1 MDNLLT
7 LVQEYNNQ
15 GLILFS
21 QDNYDAALDYFNRA
35 IEEDNKFIDSY
46 INIAQVYIM
55 RDEYDDAA
63 KYLKKALLLDK
74 NCAIV
79 YFHLGNI
86 ELLKEN
92 SETAKEYYNKALS
105 LGYDNTQ
112 IYINL
117 AADSEENGDFDSALS
132 YYNKVIALDKFN
144 AFAKARKIEIN
155 VALKRIPEAL
165 KACDSLIE
173 TNPDT
178 FEGYHYKFALLTDTG
193 KYSEAEKVLERAITL
208 FPDDEAFFYDK
219 ARLLQIQ
226 GKYQEA
232 IDLLEEK
239 LTITE
244 ENKSSLISLKGQLLL
259 SLERVDEAKS
269 LFEKEFAVNE
279 DSEIAYFLTSIYMA
293 IKEYDKAILCAEKVI
308 EANDKTDDYYFA
320 ALYYKAVALKKANR
334 NSEARK
340 AFEDALLIFRAATS
354 RQPGQIQL
362 YFYRAIC
369 HKEIGELDK
378 AMELIDFVLGVKS
391 DLAEAHLIK
400 SEILKEMGK
409 EDAAQKAKEDAFS
422 YNPDLQAMME
432 E

>member
-1 MDNLLT
+1 MSEYT
-7 LVQEYNNQ
+7 VVAEYNNQ
-15 GLILFS
+15 GLILYS
-21 QDNYDAALDYFNRA
+21 QDKYDEALVYFEKA
-35 IEEDNKFIDSY
+35 ISEDPHFINSY
-46 INIAQVYIM
+46 INAAQVYIM
-55 RDEYDDAA
+55 RDEYDDAI

-74 NCAIV
+74 KCAIV

-86 ELLKEN
+86 DLLKGNTDE
-92 SETAKEYYNKALS
+92 AKENYNKSIS
-105 LGYDNTQ
+105 LGYDNVQ

-117 AADSEENGDFDSALS
+117 ASDAEENGDFDSALS
-132 YYNKVIALDKFN
+132 YYNKVIAIDKFN
-144 AFAKARKIEIN
+144 AYAKARKIEIN
-155 VALKRIPEAL
+155 VMLKRIPEAL
-165 KACDSLIE
+165 KACDDLIE

-178 FEGYHYKFALLTDTG
+178 FEGYHYKFALLTDNG
-193 KYSEAEKVLERAITL
+193 KHNEAEQILERAITL

-232 IDLLEEK
+232 IDLLENK
-239 LTITE
+239 LTLNE
-244 ENKSSLISLKGQLLL
+244 DNKASLISLKGQLLL
-259 SLERVDEAKS
+259 SLERVDEAKV
-269 LFEKEFAVNE
+269 LFEKEFEENE

-293 IKEYDKAILCAEKVI
+293 LKEYDKAIVCAEKVI
-308 EANDKTDDYYFA
+308 DADNKNDDYYFA

-334 NSEARK
+334 DVEAKK
-340 AFEDALLIFRAATS
+340 ALNEAILIFRAATS

-369 HKEIGELDK
+369 HKEIDELDK

-409 EDAAQKAKEDAFS
+409 DDEALKEKEQAFS
-422 YNPDLQAMME
+422 YNPDLKSMME

>member
-1 MDNLLT
+1 MDSLFNN
-7 LVQEYNNQ
+7 VKEYNNQ
-15 GLILFS
+15 GLILYS
-21 QDNYDAALDYFNRA
+21 QDKYDEALVFFNKA
-35 IEEDNKFIDSY
+35 IAEDNHYIDSY
-46 INIAQVYIM
+46 INAAQVYIM
-55 RDEYDDAA
+55 RDEFDDAI
-63 KYLKKALLLDK
+63 KFLNKAMLLDK
-74 NCAIV
+74 KCAVV

-86 ELLKEN
+86 ELLKGN
-92 SETAKEYYNKALS
+92 SEEAKELYNKSIS

-117 AADSEENGDFDSALS
+117 ASDAEEKGNFDSALS

-165 KACDSLIE
+165 KACDDLIE

-193 KYSEAEKVLERAITL
+193 KYGEAEKILERAITL

-226 GKYQEA
+226 GKNQEA
-232 IDLLEEK
+232 LDLLEEK
-239 LTITE
+239 VSINE
-244 ENKSSLISLKGQLLL
+244 DNKSSLISFKGQLLL
-259 SLERVDEAKS
+259 SLERVDEAKRI
-269 LFEKEFAVNE
+269 FEAEYSSSE

-293 IKEYDKAILCAEKVI
+293 QKEYEKAVDCATRVI
-308 EANDKTDDYYFA
+308 ESDNKDNYYYA
-320 ALYYKAVALKKANR
+320 ALYYKAVALKKLNKEAEAN
-334 NSEARK
+334 EAFK
-340 AFEDALLIFRAATS
+340 NALLIFRAATS

-378 AMELIDFVLGVKS
+378 ASELIEFVIGVDS
-391 DLAEAHLIK
+391 EIAEAHLIK
-400 SEILKEMGK
+400 SEILKEQGNESEAEK
-409 EDAAQKAKEDAFS
+409 ERELAYS
-422 YNPDLQAMME
+422 INPDLKGMME

>member
-1 MDNLLT
+1 MENQLNVT
-7 LVQEYNNQ
+7 EYNNQ
-15 GLILFS
+15 GLILVS
-21 QDNYDAALDYFNRA
+21 QNKYEEALVYFEKA
-35 IEEDNKFIDSY
+35 IAEDPRY
-46 INIAQVYIM
+46 INTYLNIAQVYIM
-55 RDEYDDAA
+55 MDLYDNAI
-63 KYLKKALLLDK
+63 KNLNKAILLDK
-74 NCAIV
+74 KCAIA

-86 ELLKEN
+86 ELLKGNTDE
-92 SETAKEYYNKALS
+92 AKELYNKSIS

-117 AADSEENGDFDSALS
+117 ASDAEEKGDFDSALS

-165 KACDSLIE
+165 KACDNLIE

-193 KYSEAEKVLERAITL
+193 KYGEAEKILERAITL

-226 GKYQEA
+226 GKTQEA
-232 IDLLEEK
+232 LDLLEEK
-239 LTITE
+239 VSINE
-244 ENKSSLISLKGQLLL
+244 DNKSSLISFKGQLLL
-259 SLERVDEAKS
+259 SLERVDEAKRI
-269 LFEKEFAVNE
+269 FEAEYSSSE
-279 DSEIAYFLTSIYMA
+279 DSEIAYLLTSIYMA
-293 IKEYDKAILCAEKVI
+293 QKEYEKAVDCATRVI
-308 EANDKTDDYYFA
+308 ESDNKDNYYYA
-320 ALYYKAVALKKANR
+320 ALYYKAVALKKLDKI
-334 NSEARK
+334 SEANE
-340 AFEDALLIFRAATS
+340 AFKNALLIFRAATS

-378 AMELIDFVLGVKS
+378 ASELIEFVIGVDS
-391 DLAEAHLIK
+391 EIAEAHLIK
-400 SEILKEMGK
+400 SEILKEQGNESESEK
-409 EDAAQKAKEDAFS
+409 ERELAYS
-422 YNPDLQAMME
+422 INPDLKGMME